1 MSDAKK
7 NSSAGREPAEKN
19 GSGQEP
25 KRAGGTPPKDRL
37 VDPAVVG
44 AHEAERRAKQLLDN
58 VKEER
63 EARVVTLDP
72 STSRLREL
80 LKRQASLPRVTEEEA
95 DRKSHDPNAFPP
107 EVRQLIDQKR
117 YRFLWVTNP
126 YTPGRSQSDRQ
137 IAAQHLRAMGAGGVY
152 EIATRTALGDE
163 LPDYL
168 FDGEGVISRSDQ
180 ILAYVEWSVWERRR
194 EAERASADQK
204 LKAAEEGRDEQ
215 GQIPGVHPTHI
226 PDMGLQS
233 DPIPDQPG
241 LGPDEGGNTPNWEGG
256 FA

>member
-1 MSDAKK
+1 MTDQKK
-7 NSSAGREPAEKN
+7 NPEAGREPAKEN
-19 GSGQEP
+19 GSAQEP
-25 KRAGGTPPKDRL
+25 KRAGGTPPKNRL
-37 VDPAVVG
+37 VDPAIVE
-44 AHEAERRAKQLLDN
+44 AHEAERRAQQLLDD

-72 STSRLREL
+72 SASRLREM
-80 LKRQASLPRVTEEEA
+80 LKRQAALPRVTEEEA
-95 DRKSHDPNAFPP
+95 DRKSHDPNAFPR
-107 EVRQLIDQKR
+107 EVQKLIDEHR

-126 YTPGRSQSDRQ
+126 YAPGRTQSDRQ
-137 IAAQHLRAMGAGGVY
+137 IAAQHLRAMGANGVY
-152 EIATRTALGDE
+152 EVATRSALGDE

-180 ILAYVEWSVWERRR
+180 ILAFVEYSVWERRR
-194 EAERASADQK
+194 EAERASADAK
-204 LKAAEEGRDEQ
+204 LKRAQEGYDEQ
-215 GQIPGVHPTHI
+215 GQIPRVHPTQV

-241 LGPDEGGNTPNWEGG
+241 LGPDEGGDTPNWEGG